1 MVKKQE
7 KAKFLNDKINRT
19 FSEEL
24 KKAKIKEVEKGGLKI
39 SVLCKELGISRT
51 TAYKWL
57 YLYSSLEKGVKMV
70 VQMESE
76 AQKTLY
82 LQSRIAEL
90 ERIVG
95 QKQMEIDYL
104 HKAFELGSLEL
115 GYDLKK
121 KYAPQPWNGLDSRTA
136 PTK

>member
-1 MVKKQE
+1 MVKKQD
-7 KAKFLNDKINRT
+7 KSKFINSKINRT

-24 KKAKIKEVEKGGLKI
+24 KRAKIKEVEKGGLKI
-39 SVLCKELGISRT
+39 SALCKELEISRT

-57 YLYSSLEKGVKMV
+57 YLYSSLAKGVKMV

-76 AQKTLY
+76 AYKTLY

-104 HKAFELGSLEL
+104 NKAFEIGSQEL

-121 KYAPQPWNGLDSRTA
+121 KYAPPLWNGLEPTIA
-136 PTK
+136 PTP

>member
-7 KAKFLNDKINRT
+7 KVRVINEKINRR

-24 KKAKIKEVEKGGLKI
+24 KRAKIKEVEKGGLKI
-39 SVLCKELGISRT
+39 SALCKELDISRT

-57 YLYSSLEKGVKMV
+57 YLYSSLEKGLKMV
-70 VQMESE
+70 VEMESE
-76 AQKTLY
+76 SVKTQY
-82 LQSRIAEL
+82 LQNRVAEL

-104 HKAFELGSLEL
+104 HKAFEIGSLEL

-121 KYAPQPWNGLDSRTA
+121 KYAPTPWNGSDSTKA